1 MKKVWTWNWYVGQ
14 RPKNLHHFHFTL
26 ELFNSQ
32 SSCQNSLVDHANFSF
47 FMGKRISNSQ
57 GVKDLCKILYKGGVR
72 WRLLYSYSIYFDFQL
87 FSKKKKKNEN
97 SVVRKCVVNQPMLLL
112 GKNVEKSEL

>member
-57 GVKDLCKILYKGGVR
+57 GVKDLCKILYIGGVT
-72 WRLLYSYSIYFDFQL
+72 LQLFDFR
-87 FSKKKKKNEN
+87 FSIVFKKEN
-97 SVVRKCVVNQPMLLL
+97 SVVRKCIVNQPMLLL